1 MGAAI
6 EGDVDLHAP
15 GHTLRWVV
23 MGVGGLVVGAAIY
36 FMNAYSSKM
45 DAAGMQRFDAFRAAY
60 AEKCGLPDYA
70 GPPPEMMQ
78 KQYLSSTAIQAA
90 VDKELAALN
99 AGASCIEVADALKKV
114 DLAIPRPQ

>member
-1 MGAAI
+1 MGAI

-15 GHTLRWVV
+15 AHTMRWIVMAVGAVV
-23 MGVGGLVVGAAIY
+23 VGGAIY
-36 FMNAYSSKM
+36 FMNGYSNKK
-45 DAAGMQRFDAFRAAY
+45 DAAVMQRFDAFRAAY

-70 GPPPEMMQ
+70 GPVAPVVAD
-78 KQYLSSTAIQAA
+78 QYISSAAIQMS

-114 DLAIPRPQ
+114 DLAVPRPQ